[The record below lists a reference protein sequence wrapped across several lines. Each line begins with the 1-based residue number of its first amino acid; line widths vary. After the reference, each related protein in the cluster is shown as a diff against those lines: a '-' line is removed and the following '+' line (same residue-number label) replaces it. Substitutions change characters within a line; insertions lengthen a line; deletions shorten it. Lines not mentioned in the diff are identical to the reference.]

1 MPVTDPP
8 ETPRQQ
14 RSRHPWVA
22 LLVLAVL
29 ACQSDAATGPGPNAD
44 TPAILVG
51 AGDIAVCGDPADE
64 ATALLLDAIPGTV
77 FTTGDNAYEDGT
89 AQEFSDC
96 YDPTWGRHLA
106 RTRPSPGNHDYHTQ
120 GASGYY
126 DYFGTSAGDPARGY
140 YSYDLGA
147 WHVIA
152 INSNIDL
159 SANST
164 QLQWLAADLA
174 AHQTACT
181 AAYWHHPRFS
191 SGAHGNDGGI
201 KDLWQVLY
209 DAGVDV
215 VMNGHDH
222 NYERFAKQDPAGN
235 ADPVRGIREFVVG
248 TGGRSLRNFPA
259 VAQHSEV
266 RDSDTHGVLQLSLYE
281 TRYEWEFIPVAG
293 GVFQD
298 SGGADCH
305 P

>member
-1 MPVTDPP
+1 
-8 ETPRQQ
+8 
-14 RSRHPWVA
+14 VA
-22 LLVLAVL
+22 LLVLGAL
-29 ACQSDAATGPGPNAD
+29 ACQSDDTTGPDSSGNP
-44 TPAILVG
+44 PAILVG

-64 ATALLLDAIPGTV
+64 ATALLLDGIAGTV

-96 YDPTWGRHLA
+96 YDPAWGRHLA
-106 RTRPSPGNHDYHTQ
+106 RTRPSPGNHDYHTP
-120 GASGYY
+120 GALGYY
-126 DYFGTSAGDPARGY
+126 GYFGSSAGDPAEGY

-147 WHVIA
+147 WHVVVV
-152 INSNIDL
+152 NSNIDV

-164 QLQWLAADLA
+164 QLQWLAANLA
-174 AHQTACT
+174 AHPTVCS

-191 SGAHGNDGGI
+191 SGAHGNDAGI
-201 KDLWQVLY
+201 EDLWQVLY

-222 NYERFAKQDPAGN
+222 NYERFAPQTPTGALDTQG
-235 ADPVRGIREFVVG
+235 GIREFVVG
-248 TGGRSLRNFPA
+248 TGGRSLRNFPS
-259 VAQHSEV
+259 VAQHSEA
-266 RDSDTHGVLQLSLYE
+266 RDSDTHGVLMLSLYE

-298 SGGADCH
+298 SGEAHCH